1 MLSKIIILNSAIYAK
16 AVVIL
21 DSPSIQIVANNN
33 TGKSSF
39 INTLNFLFII
49 AKKKMEFGDH
59 EWKETL
65 NHYFPQPNTS
75 CILFEI
81 FVSGRGYKCVLVNR
95 NTSSDD
101 VNYYIVERE
110 WAFLDTIFFSSDGEL
125 INFQNFRKEL
135 ISQGINTEQI
145 ERDKLFD
152 KVYSSD
158 ATNYPVVQITSHVKR
173 QGRSLENSFTRIYK
187 YLISPKSIDSEALK
201 EALITADNR
210 QNESLIVFADSSQKD
225 SIVILKNHNEE
236 IQKLKSIEFSFK
248 KFKQVYQDYLE
259 TKAEIGREYYLFDYV
274 YQMDTKRLSKNIES
288 LNIENGNIQNEIDH
302 TLIPLQGK
310 IYKEIGSLDN
320 KIETENFNLREKQRQ
335 EDDINL
341 IIAKY
346 GSIDFALNFLTQ
358 KNEKLTREISDIQYQ
373 LNEIEKYNLSEE
385 VVQRKLTKLNKDKK
399 IIQSKLE
406 DFDNLILS
414 KLTENEEL
422 QRFLNTIFSAKIS
435 SLSKNKILQSITK
448 PVSSFDTLEIYGG
461 LIDVS
466 DVDVEDIET
475 IEILT
480 QKLSDINNEISRQTE
495 VLEVIKTRK
504 TKEQE
509 LKNMQNESKSVKSD
523 LDRIDSIAYLQKQ
536 IKEIEQNLKNLLMQK
551 NDKEKEAEAIK
562 QNFSNSQIRLS
573 KNGRILD
580 EHKEKIN
587 KRKSLYETIRNSAE
601 NLGIEKVFF
610 SIEDEN
616 QDIDKLYEKIKK
628 DISLYSKLK
637 SNKDEQYESLKIKL
651 DNNIADT
658 DRFISEVNDKLASI
672 PDLEKCVEN
681 LLDNISSQ
689 FTKPIKGFLQ
699 RYDEFKSFIKK
710 FNNEIS
716 QYQISNIQKI
726 EIELNDASSLIS
738 DLELIISIK
747 SVVDLHQ
754 TELFDDKQKE
764 ALEKLNQYLE
774 KSKNYEFGQLFDIN
788 LNLIIND
795 RKKTVNLSKQ
805 VESEGTDKTLKL
817 ILFMLIIKRFFVRS
831 ENDMENNKVVLF
843 VDEILKMD
851 DNNVKELIRFCHQ
864 NGFLPIFAA
873 KSQASGVEKFYFLH
887 PSAKNQ
893 NKIIIDKELQT
904 SIVKYV

>member
-110 WAFLDTIFFSSDGEL
+110 WAFLDTIFFSNDGEL

-135 ISQGINTEQI
+135 ISQGINTEQV

-152 KVYSSD
+152 KVYSSL
-158 ATNYPVVQITSHVKR
+158 ATNYPVVQITSHVRR

-210 QNESLIVFADSSQKD
+210 QNESLIVFADSIQKD

-248 KFKQVYQDYLE
+248 EFKQVYKNYLE
-259 TKAEIGREYYLFDYV
+259 KKAEIGREYYLFDRI
-274 YQMDTKRLSKNIES
+274 YQMEAKQLSDNIES
-288 LNIENGNIQNEIDH
+288 LNRDNINIQNEIDH
-302 TLIPLQGK
+302 TLIPLQRK
-310 IYKEIGSLDN
+310 IDREIGSLN
-320 KIETENFNLREKQRQ
+320 TKIDLEKDHLSEEKRK
-335 EDDINL
+335 EDGINS
-341 IIAKY
+341 IISKY
-346 GSIDFALNFLTQ
+346 GSIDFALNSLTQ
-358 KNEKLTREISDIQYQ
+358 ENEQLIRKISDIEYQ
-373 LNEIEKYNLSEE
+373 LKEIETHNLSEE
-385 VVQRKLTKLNKDKK
+385 IVQRKLTKLNKEKR

-406 DFDNLILS
+406 DFDNLIFS
-414 KLTENEEL
+414 NLTDNEDL
-422 QRFLNTIFSAKIS
+422 QRLLNTIFSQKVS
-435 SLSKNKILQSITK
+435 SLSKNKIVQSITN
-448 PVSSFDTLEIYGG
+448 PISSLGILEIYGG

-466 DVDVEDIET
+466 EIDVEDIET
-475 IEILT
+475 VEILA
-480 QKLSDINNEISRQTE
+480 QQLSDINNEISRQTE
-495 VLEVIKTRK
+495 VLKVIKTRK
-504 TKEQE
+504 AKEQE
-509 LKNMQNESKSVKSD
+509 LQNMQNESKSVKSD
-523 LDRIDSIAYLQKQ
+523 LDKIEGIAHVQKQ
-536 IKEIEQNLKNLLMQK
+536 IKEIEQNLKNLLTQT
-551 NDKEKEAEAIK
+551 NDKEKEAEAVK
-562 QNFSNSQIRLS
+562 QNLSDYQIQLS
-573 KNGRILD
+573 KNSRILE
-580 EHKEKIN
+580 EHKEKLN
-587 KRKSLYETIRNSAE
+587 TRKILYETIHNNAE
-601 NLGIEKVFF
+601 NLGIEKVPY

-616 QDIDKLYEKIKK
+616 EDLEALHDKIKK
-628 DISLYSKLK
+628 DISLYAKLK
-637 SNKDEQYESLKIKL
+637 SNKDDQYQSLKIEL

-672 PDLEKCVEN
+672 PDLEKSVEN
-681 LLDNISSQ
+681 LLENISSQ

-726 EIELNDASSLIS
+726 EIELDDASSLIS

-754 TELFDDKQKE
+754 TELFDDKQKT

-774 KSKNYEFGQLFDIN
+774 KSKNYEFRQLFDIN

-831 ENDMENNKVVLF
+831 ENDMENNKIVLF

-873 KSQASGVEKFYFLH
+873 KSQASGVEKFYFLR
-887 PSAKNQ
+887 PSAKNK
-893 NKIIIDKELQT
+893 NKIIIDKERQT